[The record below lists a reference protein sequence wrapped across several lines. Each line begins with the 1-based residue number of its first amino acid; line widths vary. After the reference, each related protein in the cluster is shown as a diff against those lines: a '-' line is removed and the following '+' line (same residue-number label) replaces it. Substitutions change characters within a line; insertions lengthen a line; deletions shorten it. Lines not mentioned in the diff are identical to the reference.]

1 MKTDHKLILSSLDL
15 FTEERSK
22 QLVNLSYKIFF
33 EACPNAKELWSK
45 DDYASREKMLNSII
59 LMVVDHINRPNI
71 CEQNLKSDI
80 KDHKDYD
87 VDFEMYL
94 LFFNS
99 LSNAL
104 PQALGS
110 ELSIDM
116 ADAWRRQFKSLHD
129 LIVKHIT

>member
-33 EACPNAKELWSK
+33 EACPNAEKLWSK

-87 VDFEMYL
+87 VDFDMYL

-110 ELSIDM
+110 EFSIDM